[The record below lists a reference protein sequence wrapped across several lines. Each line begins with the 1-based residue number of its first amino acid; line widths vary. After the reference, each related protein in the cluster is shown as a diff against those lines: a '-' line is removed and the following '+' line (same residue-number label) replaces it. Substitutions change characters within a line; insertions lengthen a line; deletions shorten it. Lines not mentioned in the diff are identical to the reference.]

1 MTQGARA
8 FIQAVNDFLFL
19 EDAPEQADI
28 LFVPGS
34 RWPGNALR
42 AAELYRQ
49 GYAPLVLPSGRF
61 AKAGNRFLGPEEPY
75 QAAYPGPFETE
86 WAYLRQVLLE
96 DGVPDS
102 AILRE
107 DQATFTWDNARKS
120 RQVTDAA
127 GLDIRRAILCCK
139 GCHARRAL
147 LYYQAAFP
155 GTRFLVCPA
164 RCPGLN
170 PEDWFLTPLGR
181 KPCWGRC
188 SAWAGKSGKCLPAC
202 WKKMRPEK
210 RSSNTC
216 AAFFLCR
223 PSFRRRTFV
232 VY

>member
-1 MTQGARA
+1 MTQGAQA
-8 FIQAVNDFLFL
+8 FIEAVNAFVFVD
-19 EDAPEQADI
+19 DPPQPADI

-34 RWPGNALR
+34 RKPENALR

-49 GYAPLVLPSGRF
+49 GYAPRVLPSGRF
-61 AKAGNRFLGPEEPY
+61 AKAAGRFLGPEPPY
-75 QAAYPGPFETE
+75 GAVYPGPFETE

-96 DGVPDS
+96 GGVPDQ

-107 DQATFTWDNARKS
+107 DQATYTWDNARKS

-181 KPCWGRC
+181 ETVLGEVQRLGGQIVEVF
-188 SAWAGKSGKCLPAC
+188 AGMLEENAI
-202 WKKMRPEK
+202 
-210 RSSNTC
+210 
-216 AAFFLCR
+216 
-223 PSFRRRTFV
+223 
-232 VY
+232 

>member
-61 AKAGNRFLGPEEPY
+61 AKAANRFLGPEEPY
-75 QAAYPGPFETE
+75 RAAYPGPFETE

-96 DGVPDS
+96 GGVPDS

-107 DQATFTWDNARKS
+107 DQATFTWDNARRS

-164 RCPGLN
+164 RCPGLS

-181 KPCWGRC
+181 ETVLGEVQRLGGQIGEVF
-188 SAWAGKSGKCLPAC
+188 AGMLEENATGKA
-202 WKKMRPEK
+202 EQ
-210 RSSNTC
+210 
-216 AAFFLCR
+216 
-223 PSFRRRTFV
+223 
-232 VY
+232 

>member
-96 DGVPDS
+96 FPVKELAFAMPKWVTMLSDGHWLQKEIYAAV
-102 AILRE
+102 RE
-107 DQATFTWDNARKS
+107 YAEGITSMRDLT
-120 RQVTDAA
+120 A
-127 GLDIRRAILCCK
+127 G
-139 GCHARRAL
+139 
-147 LYYQAAFP
+147 
-155 GTRFLVCPA
+155 
-164 RCPGLN
+164 
-170 PEDWFLTPLGR
+170 
-181 KPCWGRC
+181 
-188 SAWAGKSGKCLPAC
+188 AGPAC
-202 WKKMRPEK
+202 
-210 RSSNTC
+210 
-216 AAFFLCR
+216 
-223 PSFRRRTFV
+223 PSLKQS
-232 VY
+232 

>member
-34 RWPGNALR
+34 RWSGNALR

-181 KPCWGRC
+181 ETVLGEVQRLGGQIVEVF
-188 SAWAGKSGKCLPAC
+188 AGMLEENAT
-202 WKKMRPEK
+202 WE
-210 RSSNTC
+210 
-216 AAFFLCR
+216 AEQ
-223 PSFRRRTFV
+223 
-232 VY
+232 

>member
-8 FIQAVNDFLFL
+8 FIQAVNDFLFID
-19 EDAPEQADI
+19 DAPERADI

-49 GYAPLVLPSGRF
+49 
-61 AKAGNRFLGPEEPY
+61 
-75 QAAYPGPFETE
+75 
-86 WAYLRQVLLE
+86 AYLRQVLLE
-96 DGVPDS
+96 GGVPDS

-107 DQATFTWDNARKS
+107 DQATFTWDNARRS

-181 KPCWGRC
+181 ETVLGEVQRLGGQIGEVF
-188 SAWAGKSGKCLPAC
+188 AGMLEENA
-202 WKKMRPEK
+202 
-210 RSSNTC
+210 T
-216 AAFFLCR
+216 
-223 PSFRRRTFV
+223 
-232 VY
+232 

>member
-1 MTQGARA
+1 MCIRDSNMDVRLQFFCDVRQFNAGHAVHADVGNEQVNGFALQVFQGGFTADHG
-8 FIQAVNDFLFL
+8 VNHFKLRRKL
-19 EDAPEQADI
+19 LNDAC
-28 LFVPGS
+28 L
-34 RWPGNALR
+34 
-42 AAELYRQ
+42 LYT
-49 GYAPLVLPSGRF
+49 S
-61 AKAGNRFLGPEEPY
+61 
-75 QAAYPGPFETE
+75 
-86 WAYLRQVLLE
+86 RQVLLE

-181 KPCWGRC
+181 ETVLGEVQRLGGQMCIRDRCRAWPAAAKPPSPCTALPGCSMPIGRPC
-188 SAWAGKSGKCLPAC
+188 GP
-202 WKKMRPEK
+202 
-210 RSSNTC
+210 SS
-216 AAFFLCR
+216 
-223 PSFRRRTFV
+223 
-232 VY
+232 

>member
-75 QAAYPGPFETE
+75 QAAYPAPLKRNGP
-86 WAYLRQVLLE
+86 
-96 DGVPDS
+96 
-102 AILRE
+102 IC
-107 DQATFTWDNARKS
+107 ARCCWRTASPTAPFSGRIRPPSPGTTPGKS

-155 GTRFLVCPA
+155 GRGFWCARPA
-164 RCPGLN
+164 ARG
-170 PEDWFLTPLGR
+170 
-181 KPCWGRC
+181 
-188 SAWAGKSGKCLPAC
+188 
-202 WKKMRPEK
+202 
-210 RSSNTC
+210 
-216 AAFFLCR
+216 
-223 PSFRRRTFV
+223 
-232 VY
+232 

>member
-1 MTQGARA
+1 MTYTLKREIPVEDGYDVVVAGGGPAGSAAAICAARLGAQSAYVGPVGSDPFGDLLRRA
-8 FIQAVNDFLFL
+8 VAEKGVDVSRLRQKPGKTAV
-19 EDAPEQADI
+19 
-28 LFVPGS
+28 
-34 RWPGNALR
+34 
-42 AAELYRQ
+42 
-49 GYAPLVLPSGRF
+49 
-61 AKAGNRFLGPEEPY
+61 
-75 QAAYPGPFETE
+75 T
-86 WAYLRQVLLE
+86 QVLLE

-181 KPCWGRC
+181 ETVLGEVQRLGGQIVEVF
-188 SAWAGKSGKCLPAC
+188 AGMLEENAT
-202 WKKMRPEK
+202 WE
-210 RSSNTC
+210 
-216 AAFFLCR
+216 AEQ
-223 PSFRRRTFV
+223 
-232 VY
+232 